1 MFFERTGDV
10 ERGLRLIPRF
20 GEVMPD
26 EAGEEVR
33 AVYERTRTHLRV
45 PVVNFLFRS
54 LANYPRY
61 LSFAWNKVEPRLL
74 APRFE
79 EAADALRSRSL
90 VEPIS
95 DPTDWTSPRDL
106 SQIRAFTDTIHYVLP
121 KLLLVSSA
129 FDEGLSGET
138 GAANGSEPAAGVR
151 SGVAEGTRSVA
162 PVGPDEAS
170 EATEEIFE
178 EIRARH
184 GHPDVASYY
193 RGIAR
198 WPGFLEGAWERVSP
212 LVGTP
217 AYEER
222 KRDLVQAARDAA
234 LGLPLPSRGEVVESG
249 VDEERIGELRAILA
263 VFRFRLNP
271 DTLLDVSLI
280 KSLLDGPEAAR
291 SSRFSFAARRHPSP

>member
-1 MFFERTGDV
+1 MSFERTGDV
-10 ERGLRLIPRF
+10 ERGLRVIPRL

-33 AVYERTRTHLRV
+33 AVYERTRSHLRV
-45 PVVNFLFRS
+45 PIVNFLFRS
-54 LANYPRY
+54 LANYPPY
-61 LSFAWNKVEPRLL
+61 LSFAWDRVEPHLL
-74 APRFE
+74 TPRFE

-95 DPTDWTSPRDL
+95 DYTDWSSLGDL

-121 KLLLVSSA
+121 KLLLVSNA
-129 FDEGLSGET
+129 FDEGLGGET
-138 GAANGSEPAAGVR
+138 GVADGPEEAGVR
-151 SGVAEGTRSVA
+151 PGVAEGATSVA
-162 PVGPDEAS
+162 PVGPNEADE
-170 EATEEIFE
+170 ETEEVFE
-178 EIRARH
+178 EIREHH

-198 WPGFLEGAWERVSP
+198 WPEFLKFAWKRIGP
-212 LVGTP
+212 LIGTP

-222 KRDLVQAARDAA
+222 KRDLLEVARASA
-234 LGLPLPSRGEVVESG
+234 LELSLPGRGEVIERDLGEEQVE
-249 VDEERIGELRAILA
+249 ELRAILA

-280 KSLLDGPEAAR
+280 KALLDGPEAAR
-291 SSRFSFAARRHPSP
+291 SSRFSFARQKP

>member
-1 MFFERTGDV
+1 MSFERTGDV
-10 ERGLRLIPRF
+10 ERGLRVIPRL

-33 AVYERTRTHLRV
+33 AVYQRTRTHLRV

-54 LANYPRY
+54 LANYPPY
-61 LSFAWNKVEPRLL
+61 LSFAWDRIEPHLL
-74 APRFE
+74 TPRFE

-95 DPTDWTSPRDL
+95 DSTDWSSLGDP

-129 FDEGLSGET
+129 FDEGLGGET
-138 GAANGSEPAAGVR
+138 GAADGPEEAGVR
-151 SGVAEGTRSVA
+151 PGVAEGTTSVA
-162 PVGPDEAS
+162 PVGPDEAD
-170 EATEEIFE
+170 EETEEVFE
-178 EIRARH
+178 EIRGRH

-198 WPGFLEGAWERVSP
+198 WPEFLKSAWERVSP
-212 LVGTP
+212 LIGTP

-222 KRDLVQAARDAA
+222 KRDLLEAARVSA
-234 LGLPLPSRGEVVESG
+234 LELPLPGRGEVIEKGLGEEQVE
-249 VDEERIGELRAILA
+249 EIRAILA

-271 DTLLDVSLI
+271 DTLLDTSLV
-280 KSLLDGPEAAR
+280 KALLDGPEAAR
-291 SSRFSFAARRHPSP
+291 SSRFSFARQRP